1 MPWNILTRTILLATG
16 LVGVLACLVTG
27 RLVAQDAGIDPSR
40 LPGIVVDDSQ
50 AVTEG
55 TWTKSRHTRPF
66 VGDSYIY
73 SQGGAGQTV
82 KFPVEVN
89 EAGTYQV
96 LVSYSPGT
104 NRTTKAAIIV
114 PTEDGDKTVVLD
126 QQPRPA
132 GPYSFQPLG
141 EFPLSS
147 GKFEI
152 TVSGAGSEKGVV
164 IADSVLLLS
173 PEGFAQFKADFEK
186 NTPKLAANLK
196 VDPNKPANKPAKPV
210 AKPED
215 KKPEPPQETPP
226 AFVRKA
232 PAKPVAKLTADE
244 LDALMEK
251 HVGGIA
257 DVSLVAD
264 EDYIRRVTLDIIGR
278 QPTLSECDAFA
289 ADDAMDKRAR
299 LVERLLAS
307 PEFGTNWGNYYSD
320 VISYRTPEPELTFL
334 NYTPFKKWLAD
345 EFRANRG
352 WDEISYQVI
361 TAVGKVGD
369 NPAATYV
376 GFHQGDRSRLASET
390 TRVFLSTQI
399 QCAECHDHKFVEMPQ
414 ETFHHVA
421 AFFVRVQAKLPWNDS
436 SQIVVSSK
444 PAGEHKMDGRKEEMK
459 PIAFSE
465 REVDLGRSD
474 VSRRVELADWI
485 VGPDNPW
492 FAKAFVNRVWART
505 MGRGFCEPV
514 DEIGELG
521 DRVLPEVHTALAEHF
536 VASQFDVKD
545 LFRVVA
551 TSRAYQRQL
560 RDPQDDTERKPFAV
574 VAAGR
579 LRGDEVFDS
588 LAAGIALPNV
598 TPPPTPATDAIRF
611 PPPPKSTRD
620 LVNEAFGF
628 DPSSDQS
635 NVNRTMQQ
643 AMLLMNNK
651 QIQAQIDASPS
662 SGTMLA
668 KIVAAESDD
677 TAAVTKLYQQVL
689 ARKPTP
695 KELDIAREHMKSVG
709 DRKTGYE
716 DLLWSMVNSAEFLS
730 RR

>member
-1 MPWNILTRTILLATG
+1 MHRNGLWRTTLLAVG
-16 LVGVLACLVTG
+16 LVGVAAAAAVG
-27 RLVAQDAGIDPSR
+27 QDAGIDPSR

-50 AVTEG
+50 AVKEG
-55 TWTKSRHTRPF
+55 SWTNSRHTRPF

-73 SQGGAGQTV
+73 SQGGSGQTAR
-82 KFPVEVN
+82 FPVEVN

-96 LVSYSPGT
+96 LVSYTPGT
-104 NRTTKAAIIV
+104 NRSTKAAIVV
-114 PTEDGDKTVVLD
+114 PTEDGDKTIVLD

-141 EFPLSS
+141 EFPLAA
-147 GKFEI
+147 GKFDI
-152 TVSGAGSEKGVV
+152 TISGEASDKGVI
-164 IADSVLLLS
+164 IADAVLLLS

-196 VDPNKPANKPAKPV
+196 ADPKKADNKKPAAK
-210 AKPED
+210 KEE

-226 AFVRKA
+226 AFARKA
-232 PAKPVAKLTADE
+232 PAKAVARLTSE
-244 LDALMEK
+244 QLDALMEK

-257 DVSLVAD
+257 DASLVDD
-264 EDYIRRVTLDIIGR
+264 EDYIRRVTLDLVGR
-278 QPTLSECDAFA
+278 QPTMAECDAFA
-289 ADDAMDKRAR
+289 ADESMDKRPR

-307 PEFGTNWGNYYSD
+307 PEFGANWGNYWSD
-320 VISYRTPEPELTFL
+320 VVSYRTPEPELTFL

-345 EFRANRG
+345 EFNANRG
-352 WDEISYQVI
+352 WDAISYQVI
-361 TAVGKVGD
+361 TAVGKVGE

-376 GFHQGDRSRLASET
+376 GFHQGDKSRLASET

-399 QCAECHDHKFVEMPQ
+399 QCAECHDHKFIDMPQ

-436 SQIVVSSK
+436 NQIVVSSK
-444 PAGEHKMDGRKEEMK
+444 PAGEHKMEGRKDEMK

-465 REVDLGRSD
+465 REVDLGKSD

-485 VGPDNPW
+485 VSPENPW

-521 DRVLPEVHTALAEHF
+521 DRVLPDVHNALAEHF
-536 VASQFDVKD
+536 TASQFDVKD
-545 LFRVVA
+545 LFRVVT
-551 TSRAYQRQL
+551 TSRTYQRQI
-560 RDPQDDTERKPFAV
+560 RDPQDESDRKPFAV

-588 LAAGIALPNV
+588 LEAAIALPNF
-598 TPPPTPATDAIRF
+598 TPPQAPATDAIRF

-628 DPSSDQS
+628 DPSADQG

-668 KIVAAESDD
+668 KIVAAEPDD
-677 TAAVTKLYQQVL
+677 ASAVTKLYQQVL

-695 KELDIAREHMKSVG
+695 KEIDIAKEHLTATG

>member
-1 MPWNILTRTILLATG
+1 MHRNGLWRTTLLAVG
-16 LVGVLACLVTG
+16 LVGVAAAAAVG
-27 RLVAQDAGIDPSR
+27 QDAGIDPSR

-50 AVTEG
+50 AVKEG
-55 TWTKSRHTRPF
+55 SWTNSRHTRPF

-73 SQGGAGQTV
+73 SQGGSGQTAR
-82 KFPVEVN
+82 FPVEVN

-96 LVSYSPGT
+96 LVSYTPGT
-104 NRTTKAAIIV
+104 NRSTKAAIVV
-114 PTEDGDKTVVLD
+114 PTEDGDKTIVLD

-141 EFPLSS
+141 EFPLAA
-147 GKFEI
+147 GKFDI
-152 TVSGAGSEKGVV
+152 TISGEGSDKGVI
-164 IADSVLLLS
+164 IADAVLLLS

-196 VDPNKPANKPAKPV
+196 ADPKKADNKKPAAK
-210 AKPED
+210 KEE

-226 AFVRKA
+226 AFARKA
-232 PAKPVAKLTADE
+232 PAKAVARLTSE
-244 LDALMEK
+244 QLDALMEK

-257 DVSLVAD
+257 DASLVDD
-264 EDYIRRVTLDIIGR
+264 EDYIRRVTLDLVGR
-278 QPTLSECDAFA
+278 QPTMAECDAFA
-289 ADDAMDKRAR
+289 ADESMDKRPR

-307 PEFGTNWGNYYSD
+307 PEFGANWGNYWSD
-320 VISYRTPEPELTFL
+320 VVSYRTPEPELTFL

-345 EFRANRG
+345 EFNANRG
-352 WDEISYQVI
+352 WDEISYKVI
-361 TAVGKVGD
+361 TAVGKVGE

-376 GFHQGDRSRLASET
+376 GFHQGDKSRLASET

-399 QCAECHDHKFVEMPQ
+399 QCAECHDHKFIDMPQ

-436 SQIVVSSK
+436 NQIVVSSK
-444 PAGEHKMDGRKEEMK
+444 PAGEHKMEGRKDEMK

-465 REVDLGRSD
+465 REVDLGKSD

-485 VGPDNPW
+485 VSPENPW

-521 DRVLPEVHTALAEHF
+521 DRVLPDVHNALAEHF
-536 VASQFDVKD
+536 TASQFDVKD
-545 LFRVVA
+545 LFRVVT
-551 TSRAYQRQL
+551 TSRTYQRQI
-560 RDPQDDTERKPFAV
+560 RDPQDESDRKPFAV

-588 LAAGIALPNV
+588 LEAAIALPNF
-598 TPPPTPATDAIRF
+598 TPPQAPATDAIRF

-628 DPSSDQS
+628 DPSADQG

-668 KIVAAESDD
+668 KIVAAEPDD
-677 TAAVTKLYQQVL
+677 ASAVTKLYQQVL

-695 KELDIAREHMKSVG
+695 KEIDIAKEHLTATG

>member
-1 MPWNILTRTILLATG
+1 MYGIFVSARIDKRSTLLAG
-16 LVGVLACLVTG
+16 GLIGLLVGAAA
-27 RLVAQDAGIDPSR
+27 AQDAGLDPSR
-40 LPGIVVDDSQ
+40 LPGIVVDDAQ

-89 EAGTYQV
+89 ESGTYQV
-96 LVSYSPGT
+96 LVSYTPGT
-104 NRTTKAAIIV
+104 NRSTKAAIIV

-141 EFPLSS
+141 EFPLAA
-147 GKFEI
+147 GKFDI
-152 TVSGAGSEKGVV
+152 TVSGEGTDKGVI
-164 IADSVLLLS
+164 IADAVLLLS

-196 VDPNKPANKPAKPV
+196 VDPKKPAKPV
-210 AKPED
+210 KPVAKKEE
-215 KKPEPPQETPP
+215 KPEPPQETPP

-232 PAKPVAKLTADE
+232 PARPHARLAADE

-257 DVSLVAD
+257 DAAIVSD
-264 EDYIRRVTLDIIGR
+264 EDYIRRATLDLIGR
-278 QPTLSECDAFA
+278 QPTTAECETFA
-289 ADDAMDKRAR
+289 ADGAMDRRAR

-307 PEFGTNWGNYYSD
+307 PEFGDNWGNYWSD
-320 VISYRTPEPELTFL
+320 VVSYRTPEPELTFL
-334 NYTPFKKWLAD
+334 NYTPFKKWLAGQ
-345 EFRANRG
+345 FNANRG

-361 TAVGKVGD
+361 TAVGKVGE

-444 PAGEHKMDGRKEEMK
+444 PAGEHKMDGRKDEMK
-459 PIAFSE
+459 PVAFSQ
-465 REVDLGRSD
+465 REVDLGKSD
-474 VSRRVELADWI
+474 VARRVELADWI
-485 VGPDNPW
+485 VGPENPW
-492 FAKAFVNRVWART
+492 FAKAFVNRVWARM
-505 MGRGFCEPV
+505 MGRGFSEPV

-521 DRVLPEVHTALAEHF
+521 DRVLPEVHSALAEHF
-536 VASQFDVKD
+536 VTTQFDAKD
-545 LFRVVA
+545 VFRLIA
-551 TSRAYQRQL
+551 ASRSYQREI
-560 RDPQDDTERKPFAV
+560 RDPQDAKERQPFSV

-588 LAAGIALPNV
+588 LEAAIALPNV
-598 TPPPTPATDAIRF
+598 TPPATPANDAIRF

-620 LVNEAFGF
+620 LVNDAFGF
-628 DPSSDQS
+628 DPSSDKS

-643 AMLLMNNK
+643 AMLMMNNK
-651 QIQAQIDASPS
+651 QIQAQIDASP
-662 SGTMLA
+662 GADTMLA
-668 KIVAAESDD
+668 RLVAAETDD
-677 TAAVTKLYQQVL
+677 SAAVTKLYQQVL
-689 ARKPTP
+689 ARKPTA
-695 KELDIAREHMKSVG
+695 KEIDIAREHLKSSG
-709 DRKTGYE
+709 ERKTAYE

>member
-1 MPWNILTRTILLATG
+1 MGRSAVLAAG
-16 LVGVLACLVTG
+16 LVSLAAAAPAGWVQ
-27 RLVAQDAGIDPSR
+27 VASAQDAGIDPSR
-40 LPGIVVDDSQ
+40 LPGIVVDDTG
-50 AVTEG
+50 AKVEG
-55 TWTKSRHTRPF
+55 TWTSSRHTRPF

-73 SQGGAGQTV
+73 AQGGAGQVV
-82 KFPVEVN
+82 KFPVEIN

-96 LVSYSPGT
+96 LVSYTPGN
-104 NRTTKAAIIV
+104 NRTTKAEIIV
-114 PTEDGDKTVVLD
+114 PAEDGDQKLAVD
-126 QQPRPA
+126 QQARPA

-141 EFPLSS
+141 EFAFAA
-147 GKFEI
+147 GTHEI
-152 TVSGAGSEKGVV
+152 VVSAEHNEKGVV
-164 IADSVLLLS
+164 IADAVLLLS

-196 VDPNKPANKPAKPV
+196 ADPNKPAKPAGKPAA
-210 AKPED
+210 AKKAEP
-215 KKPEPPQETPP
+215 PPQETPP

-232 PAKPVAKLTADE
+232 PTKAVARLTTE
-244 LDALMEK
+244 QLDALMEQ
-251 HVGGIA
+251 HVGGVA
-257 DVSLVAD
+257 DAEIVAD
-264 EDYIRRVTLDIIGR
+264 EDYIRRVTLDLIGR
-278 QPTLSECDAFA
+278 QPTMAECDAFA
-289 ADDAMDKRAR
+289 ADEMVDKRAR

-307 PEFGTNWGNYYSD
+307 PEFGENWGNYWSD
-320 VISYRTPEPELTFL
+320 VISYRTPSPELTFL
-334 NYTPFKKWLAD
+334 NYTPFKHWLA
-345 EFRANRG
+345 EQFNAGRG
-352 WDEISYQVI
+352 WDEVSYEVI
-361 TAVGKVGD
+361 TAVGKVAD

-399 QCAECHDHKFVEMPQ
+399 QCAECHDHKFIDMPQ

-444 PAGEHKMDGRKEEMK
+444 PAGEHKMEGRKEEMK
-459 PIAFSE
+459 PMAFSE
-465 REVDLGRSD
+465 REVELGRSD

-485 VGPDNPW
+485 VSPDNPW

-521 DRVLPEVHTALAEHF
+521 DRVLPEVHNALADHF
-536 VASQFDVKD
+536 VASQYDVKD
-545 LFRVVA
+545 VFRLVA
-551 TSRAYQRQL
+551 TSRSYQRAL
-560 RDPQDDTERKPFAV
+560 RDPQDANERKPFAV

-588 LAAGIALPNV
+588 LEAAIGLPNV
-598 TPPPTPATDAIRF
+598 TPPQAPASDAVRF

-628 DPSSDQS
+628 DPSAEKA

-651 QIQAQIDASPS
+651 QIQAQIDASP
-662 SGTMLA
+662 GADTMLA
-668 KIVAAESDD
+668 KLVAAETDD

-695 KELDIAREHMKSVG
+695 KEIEIAKEHLASVG
-709 DRKTGYE
+709 DRKTAYE
-716 DLLWSMVNSAEFLS
+716 DLLWGMVNSAEFLS

>member
-1 MPWNILTRTILLATG
+1 MYGIFIAHRSFARSTVLATG
-16 LVGVLACLVTG
+16 LLGLLLGTAG
-27 RLVAQDAGIDPSR
+27 AQDAGLDPSR
-40 LPGIVVDDSQ
+40 LPGIVVDDAQ

-73 SQGGAGQTV
+73 SQGGSGQTV
-82 KFPVEVN
+82 RFPVEVN

-96 LVSYSPGT
+96 LVSYTPGT
-104 NRTTKAAIIV
+104 NRSTKAAIIV
-114 PTEDGDKTVVLD
+114 PTEDGDKTIVLD

-141 EFPLSS
+141 EFPLAA
-147 GKFEI
+147 GKFDI
-152 TVSGAGSEKGVV
+152 TVSGEGSDKGVI
-164 IADSVLLLS
+164 IADAVLLLS
-173 PEGFAQFKADFEK
+173 PEGFAQFKAEFEK

-196 VDPNKPANKPAKPV
+196 VDPNKPVKQAKPA
-210 AKPED
+210 AKKED
-215 KKPEPPQETPP
+215 KPAPPQETPP

-232 PAKPVAKLTADE
+232 PAKPHARLPADE

-251 HVGGIA
+251 YVGGIA
-257 DVSLVAD
+257 DASIVSD
-264 EDYIRRVTLDIIGR
+264 EDYIRRVTLDCVGR
-278 QPTLSECDAFA
+278 QPTMAECEAFA
-289 ADDAMDKRAR
+289 ADEAMDRRAR

-307 PEFGTNWGNYYSD
+307 PEFGDNWGNYWSD
-320 VISYRTPEPELTFL
+320 VVSYRTPEPELTFL
-334 NYTPFKKWLAD
+334 NYTPFKKWLAGQ
-345 EFRANRG
+345 FNANRG

-361 TAVGKVGD
+361 TAVGKVGE

-421 AFFVRVQAKLPWNDS
+421 AFFVRVNAKLPWNDS

-444 PAGEHKMDGRKEEMK
+444 PAGEHKMEGRKDEMK

-465 REVDLGRSD
+465 REVDLGKSD
-474 VSRRVELADWI
+474 VARRVELADWI
-485 VGPDNPW
+485 VGPENPW
-492 FAKAFVNRVWART
+492 FAKAFVNRVWARM
-505 MGRGFCEPV
+505 MGRGFSEPV

-521 DRVLPEVHTALAEHF
+521 DRVLPEVHSALAEHF
-536 VASQFDVKD
+536 VATEFDAKD
-545 LFRVVA
+545 VFRLVA
-551 TSRAYQRQL
+551 ASRSYQREI
-560 RDPQDDTERKPFAV
+560 RDPRETKDRQPFAV
-574 VAAGR
+574 VVAGR

-588 LAAGIALPNV
+588 LEAAIALPNV
-598 TPPPTPATDAIRF
+598 TPPQVAATDAIRF

-620 LVNEAFGF
+620 LVNDAFGF
-628 DPSSDQS
+628 DPSSDKS

-651 QIQAQIDASPS
+651 QIQAQIDASP
-662 SGTMLA
+662 GADTMLA
-668 KIVAAESDD
+668 RLVAAESDD
-677 TAAVTKLYQQVL
+677 ATAVAKLYQQVL
-689 ARKPTP
+689 ARKPTQ
-695 KELDIAREHMKSVG
+695 KELDIAREHLKSVP

>member
-1 MPWNILTRTILLATG
+1 MHRNGLWRTTLLAVG
-16 LVGVLACLVTG
+16 LVGVAAAAAVG
-27 RLVAQDAGIDPSR
+27 QDAGIDPSR

-50 AVTEG
+50 AVKEG
-55 TWTKSRHTRPF
+55 SWTNSRHTRPF

-73 SQGGAGQTV
+73 SQGGSGQTAR
-82 KFPVEVN
+82 FPVEVN

-96 LVSYSPGT
+96 LVSYTPGT
-104 NRTTKAAIIV
+104 NRSTKAAIVV
-114 PTEDGDKTVVLD
+114 PTEDGDKTIVLD

-141 EFPLSS
+141 EFPLAA
-147 GKFEI
+147 GKFDI
-152 TVSGAGSEKGVV
+152 TISGEGSDKGVI
-164 IADSVLLLS
+164 IADAVLLLS

-196 VDPNKPANKPAKPV
+196 ADPKKADNKKPAAK
-210 AKPED
+210 KEE

-226 AFVRKA
+226 AFARKA
-232 PAKPVAKLTADE
+232 PAKAVARLTSE
-244 LDALMEK
+244 QLDALMEK

-257 DVSLVAD
+257 DASLVDD
-264 EDYIRRVTLDIIGR
+264 EDYIRRVTLDLVGR
-278 QPTLSECDAFA
+278 QPTMAECDAFA
-289 ADDAMDKRAR
+289 ADESMDKRPR

-307 PEFGTNWGNYYSD
+307 PEFGANWGNYWSD
-320 VISYRTPEPELTFL
+320 VVSYRTPEPELTFL

-345 EFRANRG
+345 EFNANRG
-352 WDEISYQVI
+352 WDEISYKVI
-361 TAVGKVGD
+361 TAVGKVGE

-376 GFHQGDRSRLASET
+376 GFHQGDKSRLASET

-399 QCAECHDHKFVEMPQ
+399 QCAECHDHKFIDMPQ

-436 SQIVVSSK
+436 NQIVVSSK
-444 PAGEHKMDGRKEEMK
+444 PAGEHKMEGRKDEMK

-465 REVDLGRSD
+465 REVDLGKSD

-485 VGPDNPW
+485 VSPENPW

-521 DRVLPEVHTALAEHF
+521 DRVLPDVHNALAEHF
-536 VASQFDVKD
+536 TASQFDVKD
-545 LFRVVA
+545 LFRVVT
-551 TSRAYQRQL
+551 TSRTYQRQI
-560 RDPQDDTERKPFAV
+560 RDPQDESDRKPFAV

-588 LAAGIALPNV
+588 LEAAIALPNF
-598 TPPPTPATDAIRF
+598 TPPQAPATDAIRF

-628 DPSSDQS
+628 DPSSDQA

-668 KIVAAESDD
+668 KIVAAEPDD
-677 TAAVTKLYQQVL
+677 ASAVTKLYQQVL

-695 KELDIAREHMKSVG
+695 KEIDIAKEHLTATG